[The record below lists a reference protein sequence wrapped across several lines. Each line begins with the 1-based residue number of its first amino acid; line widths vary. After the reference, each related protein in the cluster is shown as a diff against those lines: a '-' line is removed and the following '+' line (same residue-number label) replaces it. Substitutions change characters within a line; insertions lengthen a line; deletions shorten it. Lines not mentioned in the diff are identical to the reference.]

1 MFSILGDFGE
11 DFVTLLP
18 LKMPGPQKQLL
29 NQDKVCKIE
38 VVPKPVCTE
47 MDVQEIQQQK
57 QQQDTVR
64 KVRVFCYDADA
75 TDNSDDDDERV
86 EIRSGF
92 SGYKRKIQEIQFSLT
107 PYCPPITPVEIET
120 SSQDSS
126 SNRAAIAKR
135 VSRTPRK
142 RRVSGKSTQRPS
154 GLKYRGVRQRKWGKW
169 AAEIRDPFKGVRI
182 WLGTF
187 SSAEDASKAYQ
198 NAARKL
204 ELQKEKLNAA
214 SEIKDDDDDN
224 HTMDSTTSATGST
237 SSLYVPDES
246 ESLTSHSSPSSVL
259 DVSTAASNVEEQVTS
274 VKEVSEPITVTAQV
288 EEQQLQVQPQEEK
301 KQEVQ
306 VQLPVPDLFNEPL
319 IPASVERELDIGFEL
334 DSFLMNDFGQV
345 FDDFGDW
352 DDFQLLGFEEER
364 QNDLLNLDFDFKTEE
379 LAWMDE
385 PLNLAC
391 PQVLQL

>member
-1 MFSILGDFGE
+1 
-11 DFVTLLP
+11 
-18 LKMPGPQKQLL
+18 MPGPQKQLL

-38 VVPKPVCTE
+38 VVSKPVCTE
-47 MDVQEIQQQK
+47 MDVEELQQQQQQQK
-57 QQQDTVR
+57 DAVR

-107 PYCPPITPVEIET
+107 PYGPPVTADEIET
-120 SSQDSS
+120 SCQDSS
-126 SNRAAIAKR
+126 SNAAAIAKTPTKR
-135 VSRTPRK
+135 VSRTPHRK
-142 RRVSGKSTQRPS
+142 RRRVSGKSTQSPS
-154 GLKYRGVRQRKWGKW
+154 GMKYRGVRQRKWGKW
-169 AAEIRDPFKGVRI
+169 AAEIRDPFKGVRV

-204 ELQKEKLNAA
+204 ELRKEKLDAA
-214 SEIKDDDDDN
+214 SEIKDDDDNYTVDS
-224 HTMDSTTSATGST
+224 TMDSTTSATGST

-274 VKEVSEPITVTAQV
+274 VKEVSEPITVTEQV

-301 KQEVQ
+301 KQEEVQ

-352 DDFQLLGFEEER
+352 DDFQLLGFEEEQ

>member
-1 MFSILGDFGE
+1 
-11 DFVTLLP
+11 
-18 LKMPGPQKQLL
+18 MPGPQKQLL
-29 NQDKVCKIE
+29 NQDKVCKKE
-38 VVPKPVCTE
+38 VPKPVCTE
-47 MDVQEIQQQK
+47 MDVEELQHLQQQK
-57 QQQDTVR
+57 NTVR

-75 TDNSDDDDERV
+75 TDNSSDDDEERV

-92 SGYKRKIQEIQFSLT
+92 SGYKRKIQEIQFPLT
-107 PYCPPITPVEIET
+107 PYYPPITPIEIES

-126 SNRAAIAKR
+126 SNGAAIAKTPTER
-135 VSRTPRK
+135 VPRTPSKK
-142 RRVSGKSTQRPS
+142 RVLGKTAQRQSGS
-154 GLKYRGVRQRKWGKW
+154 KYRGVRQRKWGKW
-169 AAEIRDPFKGVRI
+169 AAEIRDPFKGARV

-187 SSAEDASKAYQ
+187 ETAEDASKAYQ
-198 NAARKL
+198 NAAKKL

-214 SEIKDDDDDN
+214 SKKKDNDDN
-224 HTMDSTTSATGST
+224 HTMNSTTTATGST
-237 SSLYVPDES
+237 SHFCVSDES

-259 DVSTAASNVEEQVTS
+259 DVSTTAASNVEEQVTS
-274 VKEVSEPITVTAQV
+274 CKEESEPITVT
-288 EEQQLQVQPQEEK
+288 EQLVDQPHEEK
-301 KQEVQ
+301 KHE

-319 IPASVERELDIGFEL
+319 IPASVELELDIGFEL

-352 DDFQLLGFEEER
+352 DDFQLLGFEEEQ
-364 QNDLLNLDFDFKTEE
+364 QNDLLNLDFNFETEE

>member
-1 MFSILGDFGE
+1 
-11 DFVTLLP
+11 
-18 LKMPGPQKQLL
+18 MPCPQKQLL
-29 NQDKVCKIE
+29 NQDKVCKKE
-38 VVPKPVCTE
+38 VPKPVCNE
-47 MDVQEIQQQK
+47 MDVEELHQLQQQQK
-57 QQQDTVR
+57 DTVR

-75 TDNSDDDDERV
+75 TDNSSDDDEERV

-92 SGYKRKIQEIQFSLT
+92 SGFKRKIQEIQFPLT
-107 PYCPPITPVEIET
+107 PYYPPITPIEIES

-126 SNRAAIAKR
+126 SNGVAIAKTPTKR
-135 VSRTPRK
+135 VSRTPSKK
-142 RRVSGKSTQRPS
+142 RVLGKTAQRPS
-154 GLKYRGVRQRKWGKW
+154 GSKYRGVRQRKWGKW
-169 AAEIRDPFKGVRI
+169 AAEIRDPFKGARV

-187 SSAEDASKAYQ
+187 ETAEDASKAYQ
-198 NAARKL
+198 NAAKKL

-214 SEIKDDDDDN
+214 SMKKDDDDN
-224 HTMDSTTSATGST
+224 HTMNSTTSATGST
-237 SSLYVPDES
+237 SHVCVSDES

-259 DVSTAASNVEEQVTS
+259 DLSTAASNVEEQVTS
-274 VKEVSEPITVTAQV
+274 FKEVSEPITMTEQL
-288 EEQQLQVQPQEEK
+288 EEQQLQDQPQEEK

-306 VQLPVPDLFNEPL
+306 LPVPDLFSEPL
-319 IPASVERELDIGFEL
+319 LPASVERELDIGFEL

-352 DDFQLLGFEEER
+352 DDFQLLGFEEEQ

-391 PQVLQL
+391 PQVLRL